1 MMLLDAHPRPDAD
14 LVREIEQL
22 LEEARAGRLRAL
34 VFAGSVA
41 RGEPLRY
48 GSVGDYDL
56 RDLALGLRLLDLEIE
71 ALITGG
77 SVPADG

>member
-1 MMLLDAHPRPDAD
+1 MMLLDANPRPDAD
-14 LVREIEQL
+14 LVRELEQL

-56 RDLALGLRLLDLEIE
+56 RDLALGLRLLDLELE
-71 ALITGG
+71 ALVTGG